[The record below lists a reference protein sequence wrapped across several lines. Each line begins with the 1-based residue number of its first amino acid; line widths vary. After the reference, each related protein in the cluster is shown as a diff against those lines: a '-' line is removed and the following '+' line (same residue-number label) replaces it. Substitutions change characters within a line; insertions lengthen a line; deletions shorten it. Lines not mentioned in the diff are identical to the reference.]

1 MPDTTHP
8 RVQSEIESLRA
19 EIRQLQIDLA
29 SLGDSVRGVLRA
41 GKAEAAERMS
51 ETADK
56 AWSEAK
62 GLADSLS
69 KQINEKP
76 VTALV
81 SAFSIGMLLG
91 LLFNSRRA

>member
-1 MPDTTHP
+1 MPDTTQP
-8 RVQSEIESLRA
+8 RMQSEIDSLRA
-19 EIRQLQIDLA
+19 EIRQLQANIA
-29 SLGDSVRGVLRA
+29 SLTESVRGVVRA
-41 GKAEAAERMS
+41 GKAEAVDRVS

-62 GLADSLS
+62 SLADGLS
-69 KQINEKP
+69 KQVEEKP

-91 LLFNSRRA
+91 LMFNRRA

>member
-1 MPDTTHP
+1 MPDTTQP
-8 RVQSEIESLRA
+8 RMQSEIESLRA
-19 EIRQLQIDLA
+19 EIRQLQVDLTA
-29 SLGDSVRGVLRA
+29 LTDSVRAVVRA
-41 GKAEAAERMS
+41 GKAEAVDRVS

-62 GLADSLS
+62 SLADGLS
-69 KQINEKP
+69 KQIEEKP

-91 LLFNSRRA
+91 LLFNRRA

>member
-8 RVQSEIESLRA
+8 RMQSEIEGLRA
-19 EIRQLQIDLA
+19 EIRQLQVDLA
-29 SLGDSVRGVLRA
+29 AVTDSLRGVVRA
-41 GKAEAAERMS
+41 GKAEAVDRMN

-62 GLADSLS
+62 SLADGLS
-69 KQINEKP
+69 KQIEEKP

-91 LLFNSRRA
+91 LLFNRRA